1 MTGRV
6 KDVLVK
12 VGDKVNLGQ
21 QLCVLEAMKMLN
33 PIIAERP
40 GVIAKVNA
48 ELGMQVNPDDVLIEF
63 EPEA

>member
-1 MTGRV
+1 
-6 KDVLVK
+6 
-12 VGDKVNLGQ
+12 
-21 QLCVLEAMKMLN
+21 MKMLN

-63 EPEA
+63 EP